1 MPEPRIAVY
10 LNEEN
15 GNGST
20 SAKRPVF
27 TKCLISPE
35 AAQQLMFDYRPTT
48 QDEARHRLLLA
59 LPTEVRNMIYKL
71 LIPQGE
77 VYSFTHLIIPSICQ
91 VNRTLRKETLN
102 LFMAANEFV
111 YECYTTRN
119 WPGDISQRL
128 PLFAGMGD
136 QNRPQADCLSF
147 LKIPKHILGLR
158 QSILVVFAFG
168 WSGTFFMLRVSVT
181 QTHPSQSK
189 TEILVTCCA
198 TQPRGRRLRRRDCTT
213 PRSRFQLPRGPALSY
228 SLLNQ
233 IGGKKFIT
241 SLEMALEQDRS
252 QRLGPGI
259 PHPMALQIR
268 DLYVVCRLI
277 YDFAGEMW
285 CGGHVKA
292 MLDLMGQQAELG
304 PKDEDSVVERVM
316 DTTVSERKKEI
327 EIIGWTKFGG

>member
-1 MPEPRIAVY
+1 
-10 LNEEN
+10 
-15 GNGST
+15 
-20 SAKRPVF
+20 
-27 TKCLISPE
+27 
-35 AAQQLMFDYRPTT
+35 
-48 QDEARHRLLLA
+48 
-59 LPTEVRNMIYKL
+59 MIYKL

-91 VNRTLRKETLN
+91 VNRILRKKTLN

-119 WPGDISQRL
+119 LPGDISQRL
-128 PLFAGMGD
+128 PLFAGMRD

-147 LKIPKHILGLR
+147 LKIPKYILGLT
-158 QSILVVFAFG
+158 QSVLVVFAFG

-181 QTHPSQSK
+181 QSHLSQCK
-189 TEILVTCCA
+189 AEILVTCCA
-198 TQPRGRRLRRRDCTT
+198 TQPRGRRLRQRDCTT
-213 PRSRFQLPRGPALSY
+213 PRPRFQLPRGPALSY

-233 IGGKKFIT
+233 IGGKKFIA

-292 MLDLMGQQAELG
+292 MLDLMGQQAERG
-304 PKDEDSVVERVM
+304 PKDDDSVVKRVM
-316 DTTVSERKKEI
+316 DTTVNERKKEI
-327 EIIGWTKFGG
+327 EIIGWTKSGG